1 MVLIKHKIFNKNLI
15 KLNRN
20 QKILKV
26 KKTNKKK
33 RPNQRKRLAN
43 NKYQMIFLNV
53 LINILE
59 FQTSKDK
66 KTIMKFKIPNLF
78 TKDQTKQ

>member
-20 QKILKV
+20 QKIKKI

-43 NKYQMIFLNV
+43 NKY
-53 LINILE
+53 
-59 FQTSKDK
+59 
-66 KTIMKFKIPNLF
+66 
-78 TKDQTKQ
+78 